1 MSSSLKNLSVVEI
14 PEVKNKTKLKIAIV
28 AANWNNDVTY
38 ELRDGAFETLTHAGL
53 IEKNIAMSYVPGTFE
68 LVLGA
73 IYFCEQKFDAVICLG
88 CVIQGDTPHFT
99 FICDAVANG
108 IMNLNIKYQ
117 IPVIFGVLTT
127 NTLKQAQER
136 SGGKHGN
143 KGVEAAATALQM
155 IALEQSLIK

>member
-1 MSSSLKNLSVVEI
+1 MAGHAPDVA
-14 PEVKNKTKLKIAIV
+14 VKELPGAKIAIISATWHDDICADLIAGAERACV
-28 AANWNNDVTY
+28 AAKAESTVIRVPGSF
-38 ELRDGAFETLTHAGL
+38 ELPLAAQFAFEKGFDA
-53 IEKNIAMSYVPGTFE
+53 AV
-68 LVLGA
+68 VLG
-73 IYFCEQKFDAVICLG
+73 V
-88 CVIQGDTPHFT
+88 VVQGDTPHFT

-108 IMNLNIKYQ
+108 IMDLNIKYQ

-155 IALEQSLIK
+155 IALKQSLQNF

>member
-1 MSSSLKNLSVVEI
+1 MASNLKNLSVVEI
-14 PEVKNKTKLKIAIV
+14 PEVQNKSKLKIAIIV
-28 AANWNNDVTY
+28 ANWNNEITY
-38 ELRDGAFETLTHAGL
+38 ELRDGAIETLVDTGL
-53 IEKNIAMSYVPGTFE
+53 ASKNVIMNYVPGTYE

-73 IYFCEQKFDAVICLG
+73 QLYCEQKFDAVICLG

-127 NTLKQAQER
+127 NTLKQAIER

-155 IALEQSLIK
+155 IAFKQNMK

>member
-1 MSSSLKNLSVVEI
+1 MSSSLKNLSMVEI

-28 AANWNNDVTY
+28 VANWNNDITY
-38 ELRDGAFETLTHAGL
+38 ELRDGALETLLLAGL

-73 IYFCEQKFDAVICLG
+73 IHHCEKKYDAVICLG

-108 IMNLNIKYQ
+108 IVNLNIKYQ

>member
-1 MSSSLKNLSVVEI
+1 MASNLKNLSVVEI
-14 PEVKNKTKLKIAIV
+14 PEVQNKSKLKIAIIV
-28 AANWNNDVTY
+28 ANWNNEITY
-38 ELRDGAFETLTHAGL
+38 ELRDGAIETFKEVGIAN
-53 IEKNIAMSYVPGTFE
+53 KNVIINYVPGTYE

-73 IYFCEQKFDAVICLG
+73 QLYCEQKFDAVICLG

-127 NTLKQAQER
+127 NTLKQAIER

-155 IALEQSLIK
+155 IALKQNIK

>member
-1 MSSSLKNLSVVEI
+1 MASSLKSLSVVEI
-14 PEVKNKTKLKIAIV
+14 PEVSNKSKLKVAIIL
-28 AANWNNDVTY
+28 ANWNNDITY
-38 ELRDGAFETLTHAGL
+38 ELRDGAIATFAEIGL
-53 IEKNIAMSYVPGTFE
+53 SEKNIAVKYVPGTFE

-73 IYFCEQKFDAVICLG
+73 QHFCEQKYDAVICLG

-155 IALEQSLIK
+155 IALKQSL